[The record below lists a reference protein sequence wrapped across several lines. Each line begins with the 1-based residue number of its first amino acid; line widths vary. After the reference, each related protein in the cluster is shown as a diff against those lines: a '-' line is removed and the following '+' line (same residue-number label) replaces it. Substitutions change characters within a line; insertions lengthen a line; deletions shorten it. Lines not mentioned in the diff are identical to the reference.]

1 MSSIAIIPARGGSK
15 RIPRKNLQLVNG
27 KPLISYPILAALQS
41 GVFSDVF
48 VSTDDSEISEIA
60 QSYGAKVPFIRSA
73 DLSDDLTPTIPVV
86 RDAILRFLELGIE
99 FENCCCLYPTS
110 IFVSEIN
117 LQDSCAQFL
126 ETSETNFLVSVV
138 KYPYPIQRA
147 LRLSTGNKIN
157 FLNPEYASTRTQ
169 DLVGSFHD
177 AAQFYWGRKNHWLES
192 DSVFSNASG
201 FLMDSSK
208 IQDIDDLEDLR
219 RAELLFKSALI

>member
-1 MSSIAIIPARGGSK
+1 MNNIAIIPARGGSK
-15 RIPRKNLQLVNG
+15 RIPRKNLQLING
-27 KPLISYPILAALQS
+27 KPLISYPIMAALRS
-41 GVFSDVF
+41 NVFSDVF

-73 DLSDDLTPTIPVV
+73 DLSDDLTPTIPVI
-86 RDAILRFLELGIE
+86 RDAILKLLDSGVE

-110 IFVSEIN
+110 IFVSDSN
-117 LQDSCAQFL
+117 LQDSHAQFL
-126 ETSETNFLVSVV
+126 ESVESNFLVSVV

-147 LRLSTGNKIN
+147 LQLGSNNKIN
-157 FLNPEYASTRTQ
+157 FLHPEYISTRTQ
-169 DLVGSFHD
+169 DLVGTYHD
-177 AAQFYWGRKNHWLES
+177 AAQFYWGKKNQWLES

-219 RAELLFKSALI
+219 RAESLMKSALI